1 MTREAEPSGVDE
13 KTGYAMVK
21 ARLITDIQLKTALDY
36 QRSLGG
42 GLPDVVVK
50 LGFVRPSAL
59 TRFLAEANPT
69 ESPPASAR
77 PAGPEEHT
85 ERHIAPVGVD
95 ETKLPSL
102 KPAPLPP
109 ALPRA
114 AAPSAPP
121 DLDPALAALVEVL
134 LHRGI
139 IGKKDRDRVYQAAAE
154 KVGG

>member
-50 LGFVRPSAL
+50 LGFVKPSAL
-59 TRFLAEANPT
+59 SRFLVDANLT
-69 ESPPASAR
+69 ESPPSSAK

-85 ERHIAPVGVD
+85 ERHIAVGM
-95 ETKLPSL
+95 EEQKLPVQ
-102 KPAPLPP
+102 KPAPPP
-109 ALPRA
+109 ILRTAAPAVA
-114 AAPSAPP
+114 AAAA
-121 DLDPALAALVEVL
+121 DVDPALAALVEVL

-139 IGKKDRDRVYQAAAE
+139 IGKKDLDRVYQAAAE
-154 KVGG
+154 KVRG